1 MSGSKTL
8 VLSSAKRS
16 TSARYAAK
24 LIASF
29 LLANVRSL
37 LGRRSSSPNCVP
49 AALLSYAAQA
59 SKMQVCTIARARATI
74 GGPMRESRTP
84 CNAAAFHRTTT
95 LSLALVWPSTPS
107 GQIRTAR
114 VSKHRK
120 YMGSLD
126 ADVDGR
132 GILAAIGILPP
143 AIVDHRICAN
153 HLFSLPIK
161 STRRAGY
168 RVPLAVTPIDSLSPA
183 YLKKTPFLSRPRSE
197 KMFTEVVPGSET

>member
-8 VLSSAKRS
+8 ALSSAKRS

-120 YMGSLD
+120 YTGRL
-126 ADVDGR
+126 DVDVNGR
-132 GILAAIGILPP
+132 DILAAIGMLPP
-143 AIVDHRICAN
+143 AILDHQIYRITYSRRGLIA
-153 HLFSLPIK
+153 P
-161 STRRAGY
+161 RRAGY
-168 RVPLAVTPIDSLSPA
+168 RSLPAVEGML
-183 YLKKTPFLSRPRSE
+183 
-197 KMFTEVVPGSET
+197 

>member
-8 VLSSAKRS
+8 ALSSAKRS

-84 CNAAAFHRTTT
+84 CNAAASHSTTT
-95 LSLALVWPSTPS
+95 LSLALDWPITPT
-107 GQIRTAR
+107 GQIRTAI
-114 VSKHRK
+114 VSKYRK
-120 YMGSLD
+120 YVGSLN
-126 ADVDGR
+126 VDMYGR
-132 GILAAIGILPP
+132 GILAAIEML
-143 AIVDHRICAN
+143 
-153 HLFSLPIK
+153 LQL
-161 STRRAGY
+161 T
-168 RVPLAVTPIDSLSPA
+168 
-183 YLKKTPFLSRPRSE
+183 
-197 KMFTEVVPGSET
+197 

>member
-8 VLSSAKRS
+8 ALSSAKRS

-95 LSLALVWPSTPS
+95 LSLPLDCPSTPA
-107 GQIRTAR
+107 GQRRMATI
-114 VSKHRK
+114 SKYRK
-120 YMGSLD
+120 YKGSLD
-126 ADVDGR
+126 VEADGR
-132 GILAAIGILPP
+132 GILAAIW
-143 AIVDHRICAN
+143 DT
-153 HLFSLPIK
+153 S
-161 STRRAGY
+161 SGY
-168 RVPLAVTPIDSLSPA
+168 RGRPNLRESPILAA
-183 YLKKTPFLSRPRSE
+183 
-197 KMFTEVVPGSET
+197 G

>member
-8 VLSSAKRS
+8 ALSSAKRS

-84 CNAAAFHRTTT
+84 CNAATFHRTTT
-95 LSLALVWPSTPS
+95 LSVPLDWPSAPV
-107 GQIRTAR
+107 GQVKTAKAN
-114 VSKHRK
+114 KHQEYK
-120 YMGSLD
+120 GNLHV
-126 ADVDGR
+126 DVDGA
-132 GILAAIGILPP
+132 GILAVIGTLPP
-143 AIVDHRICAN
+143 AIVGTRIHAN
-153 HLFSLPIK
+153 PVLAAVRESQGEQD
-161 STRRAGY
+161 RRSS
-168 RVPLAVTPIDSLSPA
+168 LAVKSIFPSPSLRRGQSA
-183 YLKKTPFLSRPRSE
+183 SE
-197 KMFTEVVPGSET
+197 EHAVVFFAELREVRV

>member
-8 VLSSAKRS
+8 ALSSAKRS

-49 AALLSYAAQA
+49 TALLSYAAHA

-84 CNAAAFHRTTT
+84 CNAAMFHCTTT
-95 LSLALVWPSTPS
+95 LSLALAWPITPT
-107 GQIRTAR
+107 GQIRTATI
-114 VSKHRK
+114 SKDRNNK
-120 YMGSLD
+120 GSLD
-126 ADVDGR
+126 VHVEDRRTLG
-132 GILAAIGILPP
+132 AIGILSPV
-143 AIVDHRICAN
+143 IVDNLIDTN
-153 HLFSLPIK
+153 H
-161 STRRAGY
+161 
-168 RVPLAVTPIDSLSPA
+168 PLSQRIDSAKPN
-183 YLKKTPFLSRPRSE
+183 
-197 KMFTEVVPGSET
+197 